1 MSNISEIKG
10 FDQNNFKLFE
20 TAKENLDLDKVA
32 EEFESLFVSQM
43 LKQANK
49 SKLANGLFD
58 SSSEETYQSLLDQ
71 EWSRTLATNASFGIA
86 EAIKLQFQ
94 SPKQHIIKDQDV

>member
-20 TAKENLDLDKVA
+20 TAKENLDLAKVA

-49 SKLANGLFD
+49 SM
-58 SSSEETYQSLLDQ
+58 SENNTCKHKNKNIFRRLSKQSCL
-71 EWSRTLATNASFGIA
+71 
-86 EAIKLQFQ
+86 
-94 SPKQHIIKDQDV
+94 KQNCHDDYRCLICAV